1 MTPPQAHINWQLLFS
16 VGLLPIMTVGDPGVQ
31 GAVVTGIQGCGVKTP
46 MAAEVAAATW
56 GLLRVLHTP
65 NGMIFIIGMLSIMVA
80 AGRLQALTMLAGKT
94 VIVLGATPKV
104 QLIMAPLVTRIA
116 ILSSKKRETFFNLR
130 IIDPSS
136 P

>member
-1 MTPPQAHINWQLLFS
+1 
-16 VGLLPIMTVGDPGVQ
+16 
-31 GAVVTGIQGCGVKTP
+31 
-46 MAAEVAAATW
+46 
-56 GLLRVLHTP
+56 
-65 NGMIFIIGMLSIMVA
+65 
-80 AGRLQALTMLAGKT
+80 MLAGKT